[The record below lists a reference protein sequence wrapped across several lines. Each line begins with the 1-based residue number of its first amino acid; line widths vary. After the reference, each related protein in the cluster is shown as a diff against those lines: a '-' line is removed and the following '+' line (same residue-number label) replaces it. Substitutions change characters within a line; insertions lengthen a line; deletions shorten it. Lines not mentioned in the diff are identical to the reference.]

1 MKKVQGCALFLICI
15 LLMNLFSAPAYAAVP
30 KLNVEA
36 KAALLV
42 DGDTGE
48 ILYEYNANEQLYPA
62 SLTKI
67 MTALLVFEAVETG
80 VLSLDQKITAPASA
94 FVGLSSAGSTANITT
109 GEILTVEELLACMLI
124 NSANEAA
131 AILACAVGGTIADFV
146 ARMNARAEELGC
158 YDTHFMNP
166 TGLHDPDHYTTAW
179 DLYRI
184 TQAALKHDHFMV
196 ICDSKSWEIP
206 ETNLHGPR
214 TLHSTNY
221 LISNWRALGYLYSG
235 ADGIKTGHTSQAG
248 NCLISTAQRDGQ
260 SLFGVILGANK
271 FSYYEGAKKVEKVG
285 SFIEMAKMFDWGFD
299 NFERA
304 TIVTAA
310 ETVAEA
316 RVDLSRETNY
326 VVVHPATD
334 IDRLLPVDLSPA
346 DLTRTI
352 TLHEDVF
359 LAPVTAGQEMGSMEL
374 RYGDTV
380 YATVPLLAMNDV
392 SASWILTAHYNV
404 KGFFAQPTVKMVCLG
419 LLLVAVLVLVRT
431 SGRRRNTR
439 HGTPSQ
445 SSKGYRGRRRPF

>member
-1 MKKVQGCALFLICI
+1 MKKVQGAALFLICI

-30 KLNVEA
+30 KLSVEA

-48 ILYEYNANEQLYPA
+48 ILYEYNADEKLYPA
-62 SLTKI
+62 SLTKV
-67 MTALLVFEAVETG
+67 MTALLVFEAVESG
-80 VLSLDQKITAPASA
+80 VLTMDQKITAPAAA
-94 FVGLSSAGSTANITT
+94 FVGLSSAGSTANIKTD
-109 GEILTVEELLACMLI
+109 EVLTVEELLACMLI

-146 ARMNARAEELGC
+146 SRMNARAAELGC
-158 YDTHFMNP
+158 DNTHFANP

-184 TQAALKHDHFMV
+184 TQAALKYDQFMV

-206 ETNLHGPR
+206 ETNLNGPR

-221 LISNWRALGYLYSG
+221 LISNCRALGYLYSG

-248 NCLISTAQRDGQ
+248 NCLISTARRDGQ
-260 SLFGVILGANK
+260 HLFGVILGANK
-271 FSYYEGAKKVEKVG
+271 YTYFEGPKKVEKVG

-304 TIVTAA
+304 TLITTA

-359 LAPVTAGQEMGSMEL
+359 LAPIAAGQEMGSIIL
-374 RYGDTV
+374 SYGDTV
-380 YATVPLLAMNDV
+380 YATVPLLAMTDV

-404 KGFFAQPTVKMVCLG
+404 VGFFAQPTVKMVSLA
-419 LLLVAVLVLVRT
+419 LLALAALVLVRS
-431 SGRRRNTR
+431 SGRRRNAR

-445 SSKGYRGRRRPF
+445 SSNKGYRGRRRF

>member
-1 MKKVQGCALFLICI
+1 MKKVRGSALFLICI
-15 LLMNLFSAPAYAAVP
+15 LLLSLCSAPVYAAVP
-30 KLNVEA
+30 KLSVEA

-48 ILYEYNANEQLYPA
+48 VLYQYNADERLYPA

-67 MTALLVFEAVETG
+67 MTALLVFESIDAG
-80 VLSLDQKITAPASA
+80 VLSLDQQVTAPASA
-94 FVGLSSAGSTANITT
+94 FVGLSSAGSTANIKTD
-109 GEILTVEELLACMLI
+109 EVLTVEELLACMLI

-146 ARMNARAEELGC
+146 ARMNVRAEELGC

-166 TGLHDPDHYTTAW
+166 TGLHDADHYTTAW

-184 TQAALKHDHFMV
+184 TQAALKYDHFMV

-206 ETNLHGPR
+206 ETNLSGPR

-248 NCLISTAQRDGQ
+248 NCLISTAKRPGQ

-304 TIVTAA
+304 TIVTAS

-326 VVVHPATD
+326 VVVHPASD
-334 IDRLLPVDLSPA
+334 IDRLLPVELSAA

-352 TLHEDVF
+352 KLSEEVF
-359 LAPVTAGQEMGSMEL
+359 LAPITAGQEMGSMTL
-374 RYGDTV
+374 SYGDTV

-392 SASWILTAHYNV
+392 SASWLLTTHHNV
-404 KGFFAQPTVKMVCLG
+404 KGFVAQPTVKMVSLA
-419 LLLVAVLVLVRT
+419 LLLLFALVLVRA
-431 SGRRRNTR
+431 SGRRRKTR

-445 SSKGYRGRRRPF
+445 SSKGYRGRRRF